1 MVDETIFCPSSWL
14 QILANTLSYAMAY
27 WISTLVRARLLQGYL
42 DKSIAPGWATLHRS
56 FDECPRAR
64 HRSWMNTLEWG
75 LSALFLG
82 EFLGEM
88 IGLSKAPVARALLL
102 DEYLGSGIVRGCA
115 S

>member
-1 MVDETIFCPSSWL
+1 
-14 QILANTLSYAMAY
+14 
-27 WISTLVRARLLQGYL
+27 
-42 DKSIAPGWATLHRS
+42 
-56 FDECPRAR
+56 
-64 HRSWMNTLEWG
+64 MNTLEWG

-82 EFLGEM
+82 EYIGEM